1 MLWVVSACCGV
12 SINSRV
18 GANITQMSSGRMFWC
33 GIMGSG
39 VVQRWLS
46 PQLVGYMVARLEV
59 SRGGLYGRYTS
70 RVVAVQMGCCYEAIQ
85 C

>member
-1 MLWVVSACCGV
+1 MFWVVSACCGV

-39 VVQRWLS
+39 VV
-46 PQLVGYMVARLEV
+46 PK
-59 SRGGLYGRYTS
+59 
-70 RVVAVQMGCCYEAIQ
+70 VAVATVGWLYDRAARGEPWWFVWALYKSCCRSTDGMLL
-85 C
+85 